1 MELIFFTFLWLFSV
15 KFVPRASVHCLP
27 GLHFNISES
36 LSGELLGDAVG
47 QRG

>member
-1 MELIFFTFLWLFSV
+1 MELFFFNLFMAVSV
-15 KFVPRASVHCLP
+15 KFVPRASVRCLP

>member
-1 MELIFFTFLWLFSV
+1 MAGPLKL
-15 KFVPRASVHCLP
+15 VPPRVSGCCLP
-27 GLHFNISES
+27 ALHFNISES

>member
-1 MELIFFTFLWLFSV
+1 MTV
-15 KFVPRASVHCLP
+15 PAKFVPLASGGRPP

-47 QRG
+47 QHG